1 MTASFD
7 GSKGDGTAA
16 GEVIWLVVG
25 KSKTV
30 DWLPS
35 KFSFLMSII
44 GEIDPDD
51 PPNSEQFIK
60 IVSMFHIYES
70 F

>member
-1 MTASFD
+1 
-7 GSKGDGTAA
+7 
-16 GEVIWLVVG
+16 
-25 KSKTV
+25 
-30 DWLPS
+30 
-35 KFSFLMSII
+35 MSII

-70 F
+70 FIESLIAYHTLFIVVTPHKNLHKKC